1 MGSGQGSKEAA
12 TAFRRLALSHDG
24 TRSLVAC
31 RPLTGRTHQARTCF
45 IPSRTCFLAALS
57 NALFR
62 AAQIRAHLHH
72 HGFPIANDA
81 AYGGVADAAASTGPG
96 GDGGAGAVEAAADD
110 SARFAP
116 RPRTDAA
123 DGDPGADGSD
133 LDAVTRVAEGGPLD
147 AHVGGRHDAPG
158 DELCTHCP
166 WLAPQGQQL
175 DVTPLWLHACRY
187 AGQDWSFSAPLPH
200 WAGAM
205 LPVGA
210 PPELPLGLWDGLSPE
225 ALRRATAEGAS
236 GDAA

>member
-12 TAFRRLALSHDG
+12 TAFRRLALSPDG

-31 RPLTGRTHQARTCF
+31 RPLTGRTHQARLA
-45 IPSRTCFLAALS
+45 PSTGRDGLL
-57 NALFR
+57 LFHTFFVSS
-62 AAQIRAHLHH
+62 QIRAHLHH

-81 AYGGVADAAASTGPG
+81 AYGGVADAAAFAGPG
-96 GDGGAGAVEAAADD
+96 GGSAAGPNAAAGDD

-116 RPRTDAA
+116 RPRTGAA
-123 DGDPGADGSD
+123 DGDPSAAGSD

-147 AHVGGRHDAPG
+147 AHVGGQHNSPC

-187 AGQDWSFSAPLPH
+187 AGQAWSFAAPLPQ
-200 WAGAM
+200 WAVAM
-205 LPVGA
+205 LPAGA
-210 PPELPLGLWDGLSPE
+210 PLELPLGLWDSLSPD